1 MEKIIEDL
9 RALVEDKGTRVLLDD
24 DLIKEYIVANISLL
38 TDEIREAVKREL

>member
-9 RALVEDKGTRVLLDD
+9 RALVEDEGTRVLLDD

-38 TDEIREAVKREL
+38 ANEIREEVKKEL